1 MIFCTMYCL
10 SLSFCTNQ
18 HSFFIMKHIVTIL
31 RVSCFCQIM
40 VLLYS
45 IFIVRKRILKVYSCK
60 VNILFWSTKYF
71 DAQLIF
77 LISIYLYILTFF
89 AISSICGK
97 WIYFSLVMFLFFP
110 NTIMRHKWWMI
121 MTRITHLLLILFST
135 QKTSQSTG
143 VHARIFYVLGVA
155 GKKIF
160 LF

>member
-1 MIFCTMYCL
+1 MYSL

-60 VNILFWSTKYF
+60 VNILFWSTKC
-71 DAQLIF
+71 
-77 LISIYLYILTFF
+77 
-89 AISSICGK
+89 CGK
-97 WIYFSLVMFLFFP
+97 WIYFSTVMFLFFP

-135 QKTSQSTG
+135 QKTSQSAG
-143 VHARIFYVLGVA
+143 VHARFFMFWELLGRKYSCFKTNFLPPYHFVWIFYHIMIIYIVFW
-155 GKKIF
+155 KTQ
-160 LF
+160 

>member
-1 MIFCTMYCL
+1 MIFCTMYSL
-10 SLSFCTNQ
+10 FLSFCTNQ

-60 VNILFWSTKYF
+60 VNILFWSTKYRMKIFRCF

-77 LISIYLYILTFF
+77 LISICLYILTFF

-97 WIYFSLVMFLFFP
+97 WIYFSIVMFLFFP

-135 QKTSQSTG
+135 QKNKSK
-143 VHARIFYVLGVA
+143 Y
-155 GKKIF
+155 
-160 LF
+160 

>member
-1 MIFCTMYCL
+1 MLIKYDFLHNVL
-10 SLSFCTNQ
+10 SFLSFCTNQ

-60 VNILFWSTKYF
+60 VNILFWSTKYGIW
-71 DAQLIF
+71 LHS
-77 LISIYLYILTFF
+77 LSFF
-89 AISSICGK
+89 AISSIWGK
-97 WIYFSLVMFLFFP
+97 WIYFSTVMFLFFP

-135 QKTSQSTG
+135 QKTSQSAG
-143 VHARIFYVLGVA
+143 VHARVFYVLGVA